1 MEERDIKNL
10 LDKYRAGT
18 ASEDEIALLESWY
31 LHFTAQDP
39 EVLTEEERLD
49 TFNQV
54 WANLENEQD
63 AKKTRRL
70 WPRIAAAASI
80 LIGLCVGGYFI
91 LHKSQPP
98 QLAQNQINDVLPGT
112 NHAIL
117 KTGNKTIQLDNHA
130 NGLLAAQGST
140 IINKTDS
147 GSIAYQGKSTSEMVY
162 DTLVVPAGAKP
173 YRLTLADGSK
183 LLVNVASKIRFP
195 ENFSK
200 NERRIDMLSGE
211 AYFEVNHDIA
221 RPLSVYVKGQIVK
234 DLGTHF
240 NISAYDDETTTS
252 TTLIQG
258 SLSVSNGNQTKVLI
272 PGQQAITGQQIKII
286 KDADLDQIMAWKD
299 GMFKFDSTPLVDI
312 MKQVS
317 RWYDV
322 EVVYKDE
329 ALKAKT
335 FFAVS
340 TRFAK
345 VSTLLG
351 NLEKIGGVKFKIDG
365 KKIIVMNP

>member
-10 LDKYRAGT
+10 LDKYRAGI
-18 ASEDEIALLESWY
+18 ASEEEIALLESWY
-31 LHFTAQDP
+31 LHFTAQEP
-39 EVLTEEERLD
+39 EVLSEEERLQ
-49 TFNQV
+49 TFNEV
-54 WANLENEQD
+54 WANLQE
-63 AKKTRRL
+63 KPVRRL

-80 LIGLCVGGYFI
+80 LVGLSVGGYFI
-91 LHKSQPP
+91 LHKGPVQ
-98 QLAQNQINDVLPGT
+98 QVAQNDVLPGT

-183 LLVNVASKIRFP
+183 LLVNVASKISFP
-195 ENFSK
+195 ESFSK

-221 RPLSVYVKGQIVK
+221 RPLRVYVKGQIVK

-272 PGQQAITGQQIKII
+272 PGQQAIAGQQIKII

-322 EVVYKDE
+322 EVVYQDE